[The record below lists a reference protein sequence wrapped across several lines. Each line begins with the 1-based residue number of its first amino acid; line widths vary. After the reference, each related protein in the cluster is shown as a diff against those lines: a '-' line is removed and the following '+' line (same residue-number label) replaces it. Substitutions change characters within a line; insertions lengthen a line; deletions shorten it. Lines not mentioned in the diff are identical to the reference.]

1 MPQSPATPN
10 PRRRWRRLAATVLAA
25 FAILTVALV
34 VGGPPIL
41 GLVVAAALGPVVG
54 GEVSIRSVHPA
65 DLGGQWVLERLVVR
79 APGWEGPAGEVIE
92 IDRAVAIVD
101 RAALWKGELR
111 LLELAIDG
119 MNVRL
124 AEDPSRPGEVNVLAL
139 KPEAA
144 DGGAATWPSIG
155 VLGLRLESGEADGET
170 WSETGSRWFAGSVI
184 TLPEALDRHELALV
198 ETDADGRP
206 LSGSD
211 SALLLKGYF
220 DTATLE
226 AMLQVQSLDLGP
238 DSLRIAPPS
247 VRAWCRE
254 LELAGRVS
262 SFSVQWKP
270 SEPFDAIL
278 DIESLAFRLPDLGGE
293 PWVRFRAGGIESAVR
308 PPLMQVQSG
317 RIEISEE
324 RLALTGLAGSL
335 GGDDAATVPLPFEMD
350 FRVDLAGGIGEPLNT
365 QTFDRLAQASAF
377 SLDLSVRGFE
387 NIAVPIATTGSGEPS
402 PSDAGAA
409 DAIDL
414 PLVAG
419 RILENLGAISW
430 RMEID
435 VSLERGPPLAFED
448 GVPKAAELQ
457 RSGKLMLSGGEG
469 AYYRFPY
476 PLEQVSGYLTFEGEV
491 VEIATLRGK
500 GPTGADILI
509 RGTLLIPEDD
519 TAVDIT
525 ISSPNVPIDRHLV
538 SALDDGPSLL
548 LKTLFDEAAAERF
561 QALGLLST
569 PESIRE
575 LERERTRLETEL
587 RALDPEAPSRI
598 ERAERLANLERRIA
612 AGPFS
617 LGGRVG
623 LDLRIEQGLGK
634 NAPLHTTGSIEFARC
649 GLMLEGFPYPIVA
662 TGGRIDLED
671 ERIGFAGGSLPFI
684 APGGGV
690 GRISGDILIPR
701 RGGER
706 GFEPRLEIVAA
717 DDFANPAMLAAI
729 DPPEWIVRYLPPDTS
744 IPRGWADLLD
754 AEGRV
759 SMHGRVTPDATGALE
774 PDWEFVA
781 KVEGWTVSPKPP
793 LAAAILE
800 LGAVWPSGLA
810 AGDLRGAIVLEPG
823 LVEFE
828 DLAFEFEQAGA
839 PARLSATGTIHP
851 RDSTLEIEIDATSL
865 DAATWVAATDAT
877 DPEDPSIF
885 SRRNV
890 DGRLDVEL
898 RASRTPEEFR
908 REVEIVGGSVSI
920 DGGWIGEPAPPRI
933 DLELVSGTAGFV
945 GDSTVLAGALLRISR
960 AGPEGELPEGEVRF
974 DGTRSNDDAPWT
986 LRCEWRDGDLAGAA
1000 TQLAIAD
1007 FLPEIRDAW
1016 LLLAP
1021 QGRFGLDVDLD
1032 PSRGDLGRLAVSAER
1047 ASVELDGARMSIS
1060 SRIPTPIEI
1069 RPRKVI
1075 VGRSEVRL
1083 GDGEDAA
1090 TLDAS
1095 ATFEREAP
1103 RRLSLLGSLSMP
1115 HLPSPALDALP
1126 AGIRTTLDSLS
1137 LASEGPAAV
1146 KDLALECVWHAD
1158 DPPESPS
1165 NLEAQGSIRVE
1176 RASFEAG
1183 VEFREVDATAALRAT
1198 RTPERPLTLEAA
1210 IHANRAVMLD
1220 RELVD
1225 ADATL
1230 RFDESLG
1237 RLVAAPI
1244 AARLY
1249 GGFLEGEVVADLARR
1264 RYRVSLLTDEVDAGL
1279 LIGGIPED
1287 GEPTPQGGGL
1297 MRGRLALEGDF
1308 VESSSAP
1315 SRIGRGR
1322 VRIEDGSLAKDP
1334 ISMSVLQLS
1343 QLSLPINDAI
1353 ADADLRF
1360 FIEGDRLVLESVDLS
1375 CDTLRLAGDGEVDLD
1390 EMTIRSRFTAKGTV
1404 PGVSDL
1410 LAPIAGLLYAIDLDG
1425 PLADPKASMHP
1436 LPGLAPPARQPS
1448 TLDRLGLA
1456 GDPP

>member
-1 MPQSPATPN
+1 MPQSSATTN
-10 PRRRWRRLAATVLAA
+10 PRRRWRRLGATVLAA
-25 FAILTVALV
+25 VAILAVVVVVA
-34 VGGPPIL
+34 GPPLL
-41 GLVVAAALGPVVG
+41 GLVVGAALSPVIG
-54 GEVSIRSVHPA
+54 GEVSVRSVHPG
-65 DLGGQWVLERLVVR
+65 DFGRRWVLERLVVR
-79 APGWEGPAGEVIE
+79 APGWTGPAGEVIE
-92 IDRAVAIVD
+92 IDRAVAVVD
-101 RAALWKGELR
+101 RDALWQGEFR

-119 MNVRL
+119 MNVRI
-124 AEDPSRPGEVNVLAL
+124 AEDPARPGEVNVLAL
-139 KPEAA
+139 EPER
-144 DGGAATWPSIG
+144 GGGGEMAWPSIG
-155 VLGLRLESGEADGET
+155 VLGLRIESGEAEGES
-170 WSETGSRWFAGSVI
+170 WSPTGSRWFAGSVT
-184 TLPEALDRHELALV
+184 TLPEEPDRHEVALV
-198 ETDADGRP
+198 ETDPEGRP
-206 LSGSD
+206 LPSNDPG
-211 SALLLKGYF
+211 LLLKGFF

-226 AMLQVQSLDLGP
+226 ATLQVQALDLGP

-262 SFSVQWKP
+262 TFSVQWTP
-270 SEPFDAIL
+270 SKPFDAIL

-293 PWVRFRAGGIESAVR
+293 PWVRFRAGEIESAVR

-317 RIEISEE
+317 RIVISEE
-324 RLALTGLAGSL
+324 RLALTGLEGSL
-335 GGDDAATVPLPFEMD
+335 GGEGAGTVPLPFSMD
-350 FRVDLAGGIGEPLNT
+350 FRVDLAGGIGESLDADA
-365 QTFDRLAQASAF
+365 FDRIAQASAF

-387 NIAVPIATTGSGEPS
+387 NLAVPLAPPDAAATPS
-402 PSDAGAA
+402 ELAA

-448 GVPKAAELQ
+448 GVPKAAELE

-509 RGTLLIPEDD
+509 RGTLLIPDDD

-548 LKTLFDEAAAERF
+548 LTTLFDEAAFERF
-561 QALGLLST
+561 ASLGLLAT

-575 LERERTRLETEL
+575 LERERTRLEAET
-587 RALDPEAPSRI
+587 RALPPESDRR
-598 ERAERLANLERRIA
+598 EELVERLATLERRIA
-612 AGPFS
+612 AGPFE

-634 NAPLHTTGSIEFARC
+634 DAPLFTTGSIDFARC

-662 TGGRIDLED
+662 TGGRIELED

-701 RGGER
+701 RDDER

-729 DPPEWIVRYLPPDTS
+729 DPPEWIVRYLPPDTA

-759 SMHGRVTPDATGALE
+759 SMHGRVTPDPDGDLE
-774 PDWEFVA
+774 PDWAFVA
-781 KVEGWTVSPKPP
+781 KVEGWTVAPKPP

-800 LGAVWPSGLA
+800 LGAVWPEGLA
-810 AGDLRGAIVLEPG
+810 AKDLRGAIALEPG
-823 LVEFE
+823 LVEFN
-828 DLAFEFEQAGA
+828 DLAFRFPQDGDSAT
-839 PARLSATGTIHP
+839 LSATGTIHP
-851 RDSTLEIEIDATSL
+851 RDSALEVEIDAVSL

-885 SRRNV
+885 SRRHV
-890 DGRLDVEL
+890 DGRLDVAL
-898 RASRTPEEFR
+898 RATRTREDFV
-908 REVEIVGGSVSI
+908 REVEIVGGRVSI
-920 DGGWIGEPAPPRI
+920 DGGWIGEPVPPRI

-945 GDSTVLAGALLRISR
+945 GESTVLDDTLLRISR
-960 AGPEGELPEGEVRF
+960 RGDDGVVSEGEVRF
-974 DGTRSNDDAPWT
+974 DGTRADDDARWR
-986 LRCEWRDGDLAGAA
+986 LRCAWSDGDLAGFA
-1000 TQLAIAD
+1000 TELAIAD
-1007 FLPEIRDAW
+1007 FLPEIRESW
-1016 LLLAP
+1016 LMLAP
-1021 QGRFGLDVDLD
+1021 QGRFGLEVDLD
-1032 PSRGDLGRLAVSAER
+1032 PDRGDLGRLAISAEG
-1047 ASVELDGARMSIS
+1047 ASIELEGARMPLA
-1060 SRIPTPIEI
+1060 SRSPTPIEI
-1069 RPRKVI
+1069 RSRKVV
-1075 VGRSEVRL
+1075 VGRSEILL
-1083 GDGEDAA
+1083 GDGGDAA
-1090 TLDAS
+1090 LLDAS
-1095 ATFEREAP
+1095 ATFERELP

-1115 HLPSPALDALP
+1115 RLPSPAIAALP
-1126 AGIRTTLDSLS
+1126 AGIRGTLDALA
-1137 LASEGPAAV
+1137 LASDGPASV
-1146 KDLALECVWHAD
+1146 RDLALECVWHAD

-1183 VEFREVDATAALRAT
+1183 VEFREVDATATLRAT

-1249 GGFLEGEVVADLARR
+1249 GGFLEGEVEAELERR
-1264 RYRVSLLTDEVDAGL
+1264 TYRVSLLADEVDAGL
-1279 LIGGIPED
+1279 LVAGLPSE
-1287 GEPTPQGGGL
+1287 GEPPPQAGGL
-1297 MRGRLALEGDF
+1297 LRGRLALEGAF
-1308 VESSSAP
+1308 GEGASGP

-1322 VRIEDGSLAKDP
+1322 VRVEDGSLAKDP
-1334 ISMSVLQLS
+1334 ISMRVLQLS
-1343 QLSLPINDAI
+1343 QLTLPLNDAI
-1353 ADADLRF
+1353 ADADVRF

-1375 CDTLRLAGDGEVDLD
+1375 CDTLELAGDGEVDLD
-1390 EMTIRSRFTAKGTV
+1390 ELTIRSRFTAKGKV

-1436 LPGLAPPARQPS
+1436 LPGLASPVRQPT
-1448 TLDRLGLA
+1448 TLNRLGLA
-1456 GDPP
+1456 GDSP

>member
-1 MPQSPATPN
+1 MPQSSATPN

-25 FAILTVALV
+25 FAILTVAVV

-65 DLGGQWVLERLVVR
+65 DLGGRWVLERLVVR
-79 APGWEGPAGEVIE
+79 APGWEGPAGEVLE

-111 LLELAIDG
+111 ILELAIDG
-119 MNVRL
+119 MNVRI
-124 AEDPSRPGEVNVLAL
+124 AEDPARPGEVNALAL
-139 KPEAA
+139 EPEP
-144 DGGAATWPSIG
+144 GGGGETAWPSIG
-155 VLGLRLESGEADGET
+155 VLGLRIESGEAAGAT
-170 WSETGSRWFAGSVI
+170 WTETGARWFAGSVI
-184 TLPEALDRHELALV
+184 TLPEAPDRHELALV
-198 ETDADGRP
+198 ETDPEGRP
-206 LSGSD
+206 LPASD

-226 AMLQVQSLDLGP
+226 ATLQVQALDLGP

-254 LELAGRVS
+254 LELAGTVS
-262 SFSVQWKP
+262 AFSVQWKP
-270 SEPFDAIL
+270 NQPFDAIL

-293 PWVRFRAGGIESAVR
+293 PWVRFRAGEIESAVR

-335 GGDDAATVPLPFEMD
+335 GGDDSETVPLPFEMD
-350 FRVDLAGGIGEPLNT
+350 FRVDLAGEIGERLNAES
-365 QTFDRLAQASAF
+365 FDRIARASAF

-387 NIAVPIATTGSGEPS
+387 NLAMPLADPASAEPS
-402 PSDAGAA
+402 PEAPSA

-419 RILENLGAISW
+419 RILENLGAVSW

-435 VSLERGPPLAFED
+435 VSLERGPPLAFER
-448 GVPKAAELQ
+448 GVPKAATVE
-457 RSGKLMLSGGEG
+457 RSGKLMLSDGEG

-509 RGTLLIPEDD
+509 RGTLLIPEND

-538 SALDDGPSLL
+538 SALDDGPARLL
-548 LKTLFDEAAAERF
+548 TTLFDEAAAERF

-575 LERERTRLETEL
+575 LERERTRLEAEL
-587 RALDPEAPSRI
+587 RALEPGSPSR
-598 ERAERLANLERRIA
+598 AELADRLSNLERRIA
-612 AGPFS
+612 AGPFT

-662 TGGRIDLED
+662 TGGRIELED
-671 ERIGFAGGSLPFI
+671 ERIAFTGGALPFI

-701 RGGER
+701 QGDER
-706 GFEPRLEIVAA
+706 GFEPQLEI
-717 DDFANPAMLAAI
+717 AAI
-729 DPPEWIVRYLPPDTS
+729 DPPEWIVRYLPPGTE
-744 IPRGWADLLD
+744 IPGGWADLLD

-759 SMHGRVTPDATGALE
+759 SMHGRVTPDPTGTLE

-793 LAAAILE
+793 LATAILE
-800 LGAVWPSGLA
+800 LGAVWPDGLA
-810 AGDLRGAIVLEPG
+810 ARELRGAIALEPG
-823 LVEFE
+823 LVEFKG
-828 DLAFEFEQAGA
+828 LSFEFPQEGDA
-839 PARLSATGTIHP
+839 ARLVATGTIHP
-851 RDSTLEIEIDATSL
+851 RDSALEVEIDANAL

-890 DGRLDVEL
+890 EGRLDVEL
-898 RASRTPEEFR
+898 HATRTGEEFR
-908 REVEIVGGSVSI
+908 REVEIVGGRVSI
-920 DGGWIGEPAPPRI
+920 DGGWIDEPNPPRI
-933 DLELVSGTAGFV
+933 DLELRSGTAGFF
-945 GDSTVLAGALLRISR
+945 GDSTVLAGTLLRISQ
-960 AGPEGELPEGEVRF
+960 AGPEGDLPEGEVRF
-974 DGTRSNDDAPWT
+974 DGTRPHEEAPWT
-986 LRCEWRDGDLAGAA
+986 LRCAWRDGDLAGSA

-1032 PSRGDLGRLAVSAER
+1032 PSRDDLGRLAISAEG
-1047 ASVELDGARMSIS
+1047 ASIALDDARMSIS

-1075 VGRSEVRL
+1075 LGRSEILL
-1083 GDGEDAA
+1083 GEGDDTAV
-1090 TLDAS
+1090 LDAS
-1095 ATFEREAP
+1095 ATLERETP

-1126 AGIRTTLDSLS
+1126 AGIRTTIDSLS
-1137 LASEGPAAV
+1137 LASEGPASID
-1146 KDLALECVWHAD
+1146 DLALECVWHSG
-1158 DPPESPS
+1158 DPPDAPS
-1165 NLEAQGSIRVE
+1165 SLQTQGSITVE

-1183 VEFREVDATAALRAT
+1183 LGFRDVDATATIRAS
-1198 RTPERPLTLEAA
+1198 RTPERPLTIEAS
-1210 IHANRAVMLD
+1210 IHANRVVTLE

-1225 ADATL
+1225 ADAML
-1230 RFDESLG
+1230 RFEEDTG
-1237 RLVAAPI
+1237 RLAASPI
-1244 AARLY
+1244 AARFY
-1249 GGFLEGEVVADLARR
+1249 GGFLEGDVIADLARG

-1279 LIGGIPED
+1279 LIAGIPDE
-1287 GEPTPQGGGL
+1287 GEPAPQGGGL
-1297 MRGRLALEGDF
+1297 LRGRLAIEGDF
-1308 VESSSAP
+1308 DESTSAP

-1360 FIEGDRLVLESVDLS
+1360 FIEGDRLVLESMDLS

-1436 LPGLAPPARQPS
+1436 LPGLASPARQPS
-1448 TLDRLGLA
+1448 TLDRLRLA
-1456 GDPP
+1456 GDHP